1 HREEPD
7 RHLSTAEV
15 PQLLALDPGRDQVA
29 DRDGEDGVD
38 LAWAGTPLIRVRCHA
53 DDGRDVKARSHGL
66 DVVETAE
73 HADVRRVQSDLL
85 LGLAQRGRLGIG
97 VALVAA
103 PARKRYL
110 ALVVRQRCGATGEE
124 YLEARVGREQRD
136 EHGRGRLVGW
146 RQLDAAA
153 RRELAGERGE

>member
-1 HREEPD
+1 RRSRARGRRAARASGGVRDPREDVEQVARDAMRGAPDHLTGHREEPD

-73 HADVRRVQSDLL
+73 HADVRGVQSDLL

-110 ALVVRQRCGATGEE
+110 ALVV
-124 YLEARVGREQRD
+124 
-136 EHGRGRLVGW
+136 
-146 RQLDAAA
+146 
-153 RRELAGERGE
+153 